1 MAGAQRQ
8 IRNYGGVVTRLNV
21 YKDFRKFFESQR
33 TGVYGGELCS
43 KGAPDDLEQVSA
55 ADYDI
60 GSAMRIRQQP
70 QGQVWRAMHYYHI
83 PAVILLHQL
92 LCHDCCWI
100 ILCFSTMS
108 DHQCRNGCAACCC
121 YIQLP

>member
-8 IRNYGGVVTRLNV
+8 IRTYGGVVTRLNV

-55 ADYDI
+55 ADHDI
-60 GSAMRIRQQP
+60 GSAMRIRQ
-70 QGQVWRAMHYYHI
+70 
-83 PAVILLHQL
+83 
-92 LCHDCCWI
+92 
-100 ILCFSTMS
+100 
-108 DHQCRNGCAACCC
+108 
-121 YIQLP
+121 